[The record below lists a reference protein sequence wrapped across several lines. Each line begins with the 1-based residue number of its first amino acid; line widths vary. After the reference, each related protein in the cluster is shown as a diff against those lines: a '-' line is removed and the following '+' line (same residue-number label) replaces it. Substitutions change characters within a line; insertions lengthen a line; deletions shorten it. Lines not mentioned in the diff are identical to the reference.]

1 MLESAAP
8 EAIIAFTDGGCKG
21 NPGPAGSGALVTF
34 PDGRRA
40 ESSRSL
46 GHGTNNIAELTA
58 IGMALDILDEAGVPA
73 ETPVLLLSDSSYA
86 NGVLCRG
93 WKAKA
98 NRELI
103 LSLRERL
110 GERPGVTIQWVAGHA
125 GIEGNERADALAN
138 AGIDGVTDVKWREI
152 SSE

>member
-1 MLESAAP
+1 M
-8 EAIIAFTDGGCKG
+8 
-21 NPGPAGSGALVTF
+21 VF

-40 ESSRSL
+40 ESCQSI
-46 GHGTNNIAELTA
+46 GHATNNIAELTA
-58 IGMALDILDEAGVPA
+58 IELVLDILDEEDVPSEA
-73 ETPVLLLSDSSYA
+73 AVLLLSDSSYS

-110 GERPGVTIQWVAGHA
+110 KKRPGVKIQWVAGHA

-138 AGIDGVTDVKWREI
+138 EGIDGITALKWV
-152 SSE
+152 